1 MSTSF
6 PIEERS
12 PQRPQRWGFS
22 LSLFLLDVQY
32 LQSTILEV
40 VAMPSK
46 KPDPLIGVLVERV
59 EIDYGIKPEEYGPGD
74 EISTEDTHSATVV
87 LTLELVPYGKLSGIG
102 IPPLPKLPDVN
113 RVVEDIVMEL
123 NKRNDRT
130 AAEYRNRRKAE
141 EQR

>member
-1 MSTSF
+1 M
-6 PIEERS
+6 
-12 PQRPQRWGFS
+12 
-22 LSLFLLDVQY
+22 
-32 LQSTILEV
+32 
-40 VAMPSK
+40 
-46 KPDPLIGVLVERV
+46 